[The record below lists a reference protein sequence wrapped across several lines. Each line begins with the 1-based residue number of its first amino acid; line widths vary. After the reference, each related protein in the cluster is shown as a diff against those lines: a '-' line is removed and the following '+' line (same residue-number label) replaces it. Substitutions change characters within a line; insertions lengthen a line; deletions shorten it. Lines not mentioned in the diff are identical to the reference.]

1 MTIEYPYEMV
11 LERDIESLDH
21 VMTLIDDLPTTVR
34 TISIVRQAIIKEKQ
48 ELEQRL
54 EYEKKKDVKILL
66 LFYVFI
72 LTNINHHDI
81 MHLERRW

>member
-81 MHLERRW
+81 MHLERR

>member
-81 MHLERRW
+81 MYLERR

>member
-1 MTIEYPYEMV
+1 MSIEYPYEMV
-11 LERDIESLDH
+11 LERDIESLEH

-54 EYEKKKDVKILL
+54 EYEK
-66 LFYVFI
+66 
-72 LTNINHHDI
+72 
-81 MHLERRW
+81 RRM